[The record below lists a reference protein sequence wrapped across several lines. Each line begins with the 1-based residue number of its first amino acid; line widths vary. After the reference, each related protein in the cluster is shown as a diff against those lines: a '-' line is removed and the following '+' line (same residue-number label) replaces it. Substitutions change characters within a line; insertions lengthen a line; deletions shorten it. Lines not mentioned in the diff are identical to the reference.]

1 MIKSAKDQW
10 EAIKNEKKKLFP
22 QSTSGSILK
31 ANYRPDWI
39 ERVDFELIDAAKYHT
54 KYAFSNG

>member
-39 ERVDFELIDAAKYHT
+39 ERVDFEIIDAAK
-54 KYAFSNG
+54 